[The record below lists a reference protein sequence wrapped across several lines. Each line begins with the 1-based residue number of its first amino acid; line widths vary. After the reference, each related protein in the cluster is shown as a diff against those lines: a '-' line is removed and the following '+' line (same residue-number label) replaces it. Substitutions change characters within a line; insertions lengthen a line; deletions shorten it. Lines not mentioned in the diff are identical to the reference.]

1 MRKLLTIVFSL
12 AVITFCG
19 CGSKT
24 TDVKASTEA
33 GQPADDAAIPTYF
46 RGAHMSVADA
56 EAKLTAAGFEVVATH
71 KSTTDAKTIV
81 FTCPTLKKEAMK
93 PNRTFVAA
101 MRVYVD
107 DKEKTLSIQNPVYF
121 GKAYMG
127 GDFSYKTFKAVQDKL
142 LKAFTGLKPS
152 EENVEFD
159 DLADYRYTMMNPRYN
174 EPVTL
179 TEGSYDDIM
188 SRLKKKKT
196 VFKIELGNNT
206 ALIGYKVGGST
217 KRFTK
222 KTGRK
227 NAILLPYPIAITE
240 GKAVMLHGEYY
251 IALHYPDL
259 GMITFGTIA
268 LIPGAINDDLKKAFK
283 KAKKK
288 K

>member
-1 MRKLLTIVFSL
+1 MKKLLTVVFSI
-12 AVITFCG
+12 AVLTFCG
-19 CGSKT
+19 CAGKSE
-24 TDVKASTEA
+24 VKAATEV

-46 RGAHMSVADA
+46 RGAYMSVEDA
-56 EAKLTAAGFEVVATH
+56 ESKLSAAGFEVVATY
-71 KSTTDAKTIV
+71 KSTSDAKTIV
-81 FTCPTLKKEAMK
+81 FTCPTLKKEAAK
-93 PNRTFVAA
+93 PKRTFMAA
-101 MRVYVD
+101 LRVFID
-107 DKEKTLSIQNPVYF
+107 EKTKILSVQNPVYF

-127 GDFSYKTFKAVQDKL
+127 KDFSYKIFSAVQAKL
-142 LKAFTGLKPS
+142 LATFTNLKPS
-152 EENVEFD
+152 EENLEYD
-159 DLADYRYTMMNPRYN
+159 DLADYRYTIMNPRYN

-179 TEGSYDDIM
+179 TEGTYDDIM

-196 VFKIELGNNT
+196 VFKIELGNNS
-206 ALIGYKVGGST
+206 ALIAYKLGGST

-222 KTGRK
+222 KTGLQ

-240 GKAVMLHGEYY
+240 GKATMLHGEYY

-283 KAKKK
+283 KTKKK